1 MLWKNRGQV
10 EPNKVPARHL
20 LTEAFHGGSGSVDH
34 AQSQA
39 TEQAFKDPQE
49 LAREILS
56 ILPQVVAVLPPD
68 EVEAVLPPRP
78 RMT

>member
-20 LTEAFHGGSGSVDH
+20 LTEAFHGGPGSADH

-39 TEQAFKDPQE
+39 TEQAPKDPQDM
-49 LAREILS
+49 AREILS
-56 ILPQVVAVLPPD
+56 ILLQVVAVLPAT
-68 EVEAVLPPRP
+68 EVEAVLNDLP